1 MGAGTERLPGAP
13 AKREEVAALVRG
25 MIADGTLLPGAPAP
39 SSAELA
45 RKTGY
50 HVTTCRAAL
59 TALLADGVLVRGV
72 SRTARLRVPADSTD
86 RGVRVP
92 LSAALGARR
101 RAAGLTQP
109 ELAGQLGVSLTTVG
123 HAETGRLWQRRRF
136 WECADAVLGAA
147 GTLVGLYDRHHAA
160 NGLTAEEPPEPP
172 GAPEPSPAA
181 LWPVSINVTAAGVLV
196 VWPDGTENLVPPPD
210 G

>member
-1 MGAGTERLPGAP
+1 MTLLGAP
-13 AKREEVAALVRG
+13 AKREEVAALVRA

-39 SSAELA
+39 SGAELA

-59 TALLADGVLVRGV
+59 AALLADGVLVRGV
-72 SRTARLRVPADSTD
+72 SRDARLRVPAGSAG

-136 WECADAVLGAA
+136 WECADGRRTAGAA
-147 GTLVGLYDRHHAA
+147 R
-160 NGLTAEEPPEPP
+160 
-172 GAPEPSPAA
+172 
-181 LWPVSINVTAAGVLV
+181 AAGAVACRALA
-196 VWPDGTENLVPPPD
+196 GEYRRHCRRGAGCLA
-210 G
+210 